1 VPAGNPV
8 RSIKTPEL
16 LQSHFLRG
24 EERTGWLV
32 MCCCWVAEQIVFP
45 FFLTH
50 YKGCVCSTCER
61 RGLAG
66 VGSFL
71 KGVVGVVGRR
81 SELGNTESELRSG
94 KRYEVC
100 GYPFFLLCYPHHS
113 SPRLSLP
120 SSAYPPPLELPNRP
134 EVSRGS
140 LILQRQQM
148 TNTFKSVDS

>member
-1 VPAGNPV
+1 MVVGRCRLGIPSGRLRRTNCCNP
-8 RSIKTPEL
+8 
-16 LQSHFLRG
+16 FLR
-24 EERTGWLV
+24 ERTGWLV
-32 MCCCWVAEQIVFP
+32 MCCWVAEQIVFP

-100 GYPFFLLCYPHHS
+100 GYPFFFFLPIHS
-113 SPRLSLP
+113 SPRLSLH
-120 SSAYPPPLELPNRP
+120 SAYSAEDPPLELPNRP

-140 LILQRQQM
+140 LSSCSSR
-148 TNTFKSVDS
+148 

>member
-1 VPAGNPV
+1 
-8 RSIKTPEL
+8 
-16 LQSHFLRG
+16 
-24 EERTGWLV
+24 
-32 MCCCWVAEQIVFP
+32 M
-45 FFLTH
+45 
-50 YKGCVCSTCER
+50 
-61 RGLAG
+61 
-66 VGSFL
+66 GSFL

-100 GYPFFLLCYPHHS
+100 GYPFFLPSYPHHS
-113 SPRLSLP
+113 SPSLSLC

-140 LILQRQQM
+140 LILQQRQQM